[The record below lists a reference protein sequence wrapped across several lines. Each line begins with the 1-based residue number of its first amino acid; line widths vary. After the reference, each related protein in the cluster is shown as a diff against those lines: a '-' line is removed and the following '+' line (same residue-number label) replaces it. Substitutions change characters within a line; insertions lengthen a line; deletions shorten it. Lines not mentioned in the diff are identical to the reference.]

1 MTKYTTIQ
9 GDTWDMIAYK
19 AFGDEALMIQIMN
32 LNLDYIDVS
41 VFSAGTVLQMP
52 DVTEVEE
59 TASDLPPWKV

>member
-1 MTKYTTIQ
+1 MTTYTTIQ

-19 AFGDEALMIQIMN
+19 VFGDETSMIQIMN

>member
-1 MTKYTTIQ
+1 MTTYTTIQ

-19 AFGDEALMIQIMN
+19 VFSDETLMIQIMN

-41 VFSAGTVLQMP
+41 IFSAGTVLQLP
-52 DVTEVEE
+52 EVSEVEE